1 MASLQ
6 AQGKIA
12 ELIGRTQTAPARSE
26 MGEVADIDIE
36 NASLEDVPAHTKVM
50 NARWGSSPLPNST
63 TFLSCWKAN
72 LSCWRTG
79 TARPRPT

>member
-12 ELIGRTQTAPARSE
+12 EVICRTQTAPARSE

-36 NASLEDVPAHTKVM
+36 DGSLEDVPAHTEVM

-63 TFLSCWKAN
+63 PF
-72 LSCWRTG
+72 
-79 TARPRPT
+79 